1 MQGGE
6 PVVIQTLI
14 PESAIEAFDLGILR
28 GLARLDECELT
39 PRAWA
44 HIVLTGVLVGAQ
56 LGVEGIPKR
65 FLDGLENGEEL
76 LALAKKIG
84 TQP

>member
-6 PVVIQTLI
+6 PMVIQTLI
-14 PESAIEAFDLGILR
+14 PESAIEAF
-28 GLARLDECELT
+28 
-39 PRAWA
+39 
-44 HIVLTGVLVGAQ
+44 
-56 LGVEGIPKR
+56 
-65 FLDGLENGEEL
+65 EL